1 FSSTNGLEIKTGIN
15 MPEHFANQVIS
26 QVDFISLVEN
36 MTAKCDLMVEV
47 GSGRVLSGLVSNIPN
62 SCQCF
67 PLESK
72 PGNDSDL
79 NSFLAYYF
87 VNGGSIKWSELYKNR
102 LVRSFIPAAEKIF
115 IENPCEGNFNVAIDH
130 ENPEQIPEQ
139 ILDKKV
145 DFLTESSQ
153 LSINGQELETLLSSY
168 VRERGAFLAELIKA
182 DLESLPF
189 F

>member
-1 FSSTNGLEIKTGIN
+1 
-15 MPEHFANQVIS
+15 
-26 QVDFISLVEN
+26 
-36 MTAKCDLMVEV
+36 
-47 GSGRVLSGLVSNIPN
+47 
-62 SCQCF
+62 
-67 PLESK
+67 
-72 PGNDSDL
+72 
-79 NSFLAYYF
+79 
-87 VNGGSIKWSELYKNR
+87 
-102 LVRSFIPAAEKIF
+102 
-115 IENPCEGNFNVAIDH
+115 AIDH

>member
-1 FSSTNGLEIKTGIN
+1 
-15 MPEHFANQVIS
+15 
-26 QVDFISLVEN
+26 
-36 MTAKCDLMVEV
+36 
-47 GSGRVLSGLVSNIPN
+47 PN

-72 PGNDSDL
+72 SGNDSDL

-87 VNGGSIKWSELYKNR
+87 VNGGDIKWSELYKNR
-102 LVRSFIPAAEKIF
+102 LVRPFIPAAEKIF
-115 IENPCEGNFNVAIDH
+115 IENPCERNFNVAIEH
-130 ENPEQIPEQ
+130 ENPEQ

-145 DFLTESSQ
+145 DFPTVSSQ
-153 LSINGQELETLLSSY
+153 LAINNEELETLLSSY
-168 VRERGAFLAELIKA
+168 VRERGAFLSELIKA

>member
-1 FSSTNGLEIKTGIN
+1 
-15 MPEHFANQVIS
+15 
-26 QVDFISLVEN
+26 

-72 PGNDSDL
+72 SGNDSDL

-87 VNGGSIKWSELYKNR
+87 VNGGDIKWSELYKNR
-102 LVRSFIPAAEKIF
+102 LVRPFIPAAEKIF
-115 IENPCEGNFNVAIDH
+115 IENPCERNFNVAIEH
-130 ENPEQIPEQ
+130 ENPEQ

-145 DFLTESSQ
+145 DFPTVSSQ
-153 LSINGQELETLLSSY
+153 LAIN
-168 VRERGAFLAELIKA
+168 
-182 DLESLPF
+182 
-189 F
+189 